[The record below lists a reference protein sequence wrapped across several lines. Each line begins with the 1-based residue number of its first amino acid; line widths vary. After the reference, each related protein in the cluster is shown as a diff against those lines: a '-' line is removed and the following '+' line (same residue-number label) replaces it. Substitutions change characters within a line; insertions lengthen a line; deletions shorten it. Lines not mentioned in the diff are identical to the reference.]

1 MYPGRVDVS
10 VDLHHTVEIVSGQ
23 VRQHH
28 VMTESEAALVQ
39 IVMCLMTHSPLLLLS
54 NEGMETSVQHSN
66 PGFILGPN
74 EVIG

>member
-1 MYPGRVDVS
+1 MYLDRVDVS

-39 IVMCLMTHSPLLLLS
+39 IVMCLMTHSPLPLLS
-54 NEGMETSVQHSN
+54 KEGMETSVQPQTKLSHRM
-66 PGFILGPN
+66 FDCVFL
-74 EVIG
+74 